1 MSASEIDRLRDD
13 ERALYEAVPA
23 DGGRITS
30 RRSRTDFGSLR
41 PYWPDILSG
50 PIFEPT
56 DVSVGRVTGLGVVGR
71 VHRVTA
77 SRGRSRLLA
86 SGSRTRGG

>member
-50 PIFEPT
+50 PIFRAI
-56 DVSVGRVTGLGVVGR
+56 SVTQ
-71 VHRVTA
+71 
-77 SRGRSRLLA
+77 RSFLSYPVPRLSEIRFSSA
-86 SGSRTRGG
+86 KS